1 MEMQMETSYVFT
13 VVVTG
18 LVVVFIG
25 LIILIAFVWLM
36 GKLFDYLKAS
46 KDNKEKAAVKTEK
59 PVAPAPVAASS
70 VPEVEDG
77 ISDEVVAV
85 IAAAVAA
92 MTGSS
97 CAVKSIKRSGGK
109 ASRRTAWGAQGIN
122 ESTRVF

>member
-1 MEMQMETSYVFT
+1 MEGSYVFI
-13 VVVTG
+13 VVATG
-18 LVVVFIG
+18 MVVVFIG

-59 PVAPAPVAASS
+59 TAAPAPVAAPT

-97 CAVKSIKRSGGK
+97 CTVKSIKRSGAK
-109 ASRRTAWGAQGIN
+109 TSRRTAWGAQGIS

>member
-1 MEMQMETSYVFT
+1 METSYVFT

-36 GKLFDYLKAS
+36 GKLFDSLKAS
-46 KDNKEKAAVKTEK
+46 KDNKEKTAVKSEK
-59 PVAPAPVAASS
+59 TAIQPAPAAPA
-70 VPEVEDG
+70 VPEVEAG

-85 IAAAVAA
+85 IAAAVTA

-97 CAVKSIKRSGGK
+97 CAIKSIKRSGAK
-109 ASRRTAWGAQGIN
+109 TSRRTAWGAQGIS